1 MVPMNLALLLL
12 FLPPPVLVLRS
23 PTTALVPTLV
33 LTTLAQPVL
42 VLLPLVLVLVLP
54 LLVTMRTSTL
64 VLAILAHTPTIPL
77 VTTAL

>member
-33 LTTLAQPVL
+33 LTTPAQPVL

-77 VTTAL
+77 VTTEL

>member
-42 VLLPLVLVLVLP
+42 VLP

>member
-12 FLPPPVLVLRS
+12 FLPPPVLVLRW

-42 VLLPLVLVLVLP
+42 VLLPLVLVLP

>member
-64 VLAILAHTPTIPL
+64 VLAILAYTPTIPL

>member
-12 FLPPPVLVLRS
+12 FLPPPVLVLRW

>member
-42 VLLPLVLVLVLP
+42 VLLRLVLVLVLP